1 MTRLG
6 YYSVSEIVTTGSS
19 GHIRQLFPDESIPA
33 PKAEL
38 TSKETL
44 ILGAISEVV

>member
-1 MTRLG
+1 MTRFG

-19 GHIRQLFPDESIPA
+19 GHIRQLFPESIPA